1 MAIIT
6 SAVVVDVVLMR
17 KKKKKKFHSIFC
29 YVLHPHSSN
38 LEMFDMVMA
47 YTTFQIVI
55 EWW

>member
-17 KKKKKKFHSIFC
+17 KKKFHSVFC

-47 YTTFQIVI
+47 YSTFQIVI

>member
-17 KKKKKKFHSIFC
+17 GKKKKFHYIFC

>member
-17 KKKKKKFHSIFC
+17 GKNKIKSHSIFC
-29 YVLHPHSSN
+29 YVLHPHSSI

>member
-6 SAVVVDVVLMR
+6 SAVVVDVVHMR
-17 KKKKKKFHSIFC
+17 EKKKSHSIFC